1 MTSNFE
7 CQIVIQS
14 FGFLHEVPEAPAGAL
29 LIDLR
34 SALRNPADD
43 PALIEMTG
51 LDDPVISHVLETPG
65 AMMVIERTVEQ
76 TKALYEANCRRNLMA
91 RVLVG
96 CQGGRHRSVVI
107 AASVCQV
114 LTSHGYKAEVEHLHV
129 DRPVVRK

>member
-1 MTSNFE
+1 MPSNFE

-34 SALRNPADD
+34 TALRNPAND
-43 PALIEMTG
+43 PTLIEMTG
-51 LDDPVISHVLETPG
+51 LDDPVIWHVMETPG
-65 AMMVIERTVEQ
+65 ALAVIDRTVDQ
-76 TKALYEANCRRNLMA
+76 ALALYEANRRRNLMA

-107 AASVCQV
+107 AATVCRA
-114 LTSHGYKAEVEHLHV
+114 LNAKGYKAEVEHLHI